1 MKEKSRTDAPKKKT
15 RKQKSEEY
23 LKYQKYI
30 RSKEFQKVREI
41 VIARDNCCQC
51 CGRTQEDIE
60 KEHLHFNAHHIR
72 YDHLY
77 EGGELE
83 AADIRLLCSPCHRA
97 IHCVSS
103 NYKRFKIKG
112 KDEKDE
118 KDPSHTPDTAD

>member
-41 VIARDNCCQC
+41 VIERDRCCQF
-51 CGRTQEDIE
+51 CGRTAEE
-60 KEHLHFNAHHIR
+60 LEGTKLVFSVHHR
-72 YDHLY
+72 SYDHLY

-83 AADIRLLCSPCHRA
+83 ASDCILCDSGCHRYL
-97 IHCVSS
+97 HMCPS
-103 NYKRFKIKG
+103 NRQRFKIKLKD
-112 KDEKDE
+112 KDEKS
-118 KDPSHTPDTAD
+118 PSPAPDTAD